1 MFRLSDKHADRSL
14 VFTLI
19 KKMKIPSCYYFSNI
33 EIHGALPPIALVPA
47 DGKMKPRRGSFNF
60 WPKLISS
67 VHAFACGESRPAW
80 QPGCEADAEA
90 YDHRRVGRFFLSGQ
104 HESGRSARQVAVI
117 LQHCIGLVHFH
128 RIGVEMELQADTVK
142 NLFAAGVNQAIISL
156 AQVGNRRLGFKLGL
170 SEFPREAPP
179 PGGGSQAAGLVS
191 IARAHSCAWE
201 RSKPGSRT
209 YNRQHRSSLTIGL

>member
-1 MFRLSDKHADRSL
+1 MVSSDSARRS
-14 VFTLI
+14 
-19 KKMKIPSCYYFSNI
+19 
-33 EIHGALPPIALVPA
+33 G
-47 DGKMKPRRGSFNF
+47 
-60 WPKLISS
+60 
-67 VHAFACGESRPAW
+67 
-80 QPGCEADAEA
+80 AEA
-90 YDHRRVGRFFLSGQ
+90 YDHRRVGPFFLSGQ

-117 LQHCIGLVHFH
+117 LQHCIGLVQFH
-128 RIGVEMELQADTVK
+128 RIGVEMVLQADTVK

-156 AQVGNRRLGFKLGL
+156 AQVGNRRLGFRLRL

-179 PGGGSQAAGLVS
+179 PGGSQAACLVS